1 MTEDD
6 EKLLIIDEDYNEFL
20 MQANRD
26 MAIGNYNGYYQNTLL
41 YLGSI
46 NVEILTSNFLLLNYE
61 FFFYYVIFFQASLSI
76 DRFTYDMQA

>member
-1 MTEDD
+1 MTEDE
-6 EKLLIIDEDYNEFL
+6 EKLLVIDEDYNEFL
-20 MQANRD
+20 EQANRD

-61 FFFYYVIFFQASLSI
+61 IFLLRYLFSSVA
-76 DRFTYDMQA
+76 